1 VTDLVQLLV
10 FGLTAGAVVALSAAG
25 FTLTFAVSRQVNLA
39 HGNVF
44 ALTTVAVASLTRA
57 LGVTAAT
64 PLPARLGALLLL
76 AVAGALIG
84 ALLSG
89 LVERLAFR
97 PFDGRREPL
106 GPLIASLALSFL
118 MLGAAVRWHTI
129 ITIPMPGHQGV
140 NLPLL
145 AMPDLVPPIELGCC
159 GVSLT
164 LKDLLVLL
172 IGGGVAVVGT
182 LALGRSRGGRLLRAI
197 AEDPEL
203 VALLGANPRR
213 GRLLGFLVAGAL
225 TGLAATIFTAYYGGT
240 GANLGLRGGLT
251 AMTAAFLGGIGN
263 PVGALIGGVTI
274 GVLSAFGDFVLSAF
288 WTPVLTL
295 LLLVGLLALRPSGM
309 LGTSIPQSA
318 EIPTGGL
325 VRSTGQ
331 PSRPERRLVGGLLVL
346 AALYPVVGWLLPG
359 LLPGG
364 VRVYDGTIILLLVAL
379 ALGLELVVGF
389 AGLLDLG
396 YAAFFAIGGYTLAML
411 TGGSS
416 RVAPLVPAV
425 LHEPWLALPI
435 AGLVTAAFGIVFGLP
450 SIRAR
455 GEYLAIVTLALGEIV
470 PALVIRF
477 PDLTSGAR
485 GISGISS
492 PAVPGLPTGS
502 PLNAYGL
509 ALLLAACVW
518 LAASRLA
525 GAGLGRAWAAVRD
538 DELAAR
544 SLGVDATGVKLMAF
558 ALGAGVAGIAGALFA
573 GLVGHIVP
581 EQFDLTLSLMVLA
594 AVVIGGRWGLL
605 GVVGGA
611 LLVALYDRVLVD
623 AITNVLRA
631 LGGAI
636 GSSWLQGA
644 DLRGDNF
651 LVFGLLLYL
660 ATLLPGRSQER
671 SRGQP
676 PSRPLRTVPPI
687 LTRPGPASATAT
699 DARTG

>member
-1 VTDLVQLLV
+1 MTDTVQLLV

-25 FTLTFAVSRQVNLA
+25 FTLTFAVTRQVNLA

-44 ALTTVAVASLTRA
+44 ALTTVVVASLARV

-64 PLPARLGALLLL
+64 PLAGRLGALLLL
-76 AVAGALIG
+76 IVVGAVAGAL
-84 ALLSG
+84 LNG

-118 MLGAAVRWHTI
+118 MLGAAVRWHSLTNV
-129 ITIPMPGHQGV
+129 PMPGHQGV
-140 NLPLL
+140 NLPML
-145 AMPDLVPPIELGCC
+145 AMPDIVPFVELGCC
-159 GVSLT
+159 TISLT

-172 IGGGVAVVGT
+172 VGGAVAVGGT
-182 LALGRSRGGRLLRAI
+182 LALARTQIGRLLRAVS
-197 AEDPEL
+197 EDPEL
-203 VALLGANPRR
+203 VALLGGNPRR
-213 GRLLGFLVAGAL
+213 GRLLGFLAAGAL
-225 TGLAATIFTAYYGGT
+225 TGLAAAIFAVYYGGT
-240 GANLGLRGGLT
+240 AANHGLRSGLT
-251 AMTAAFLGGIGN
+251 AMTAAFLGGVGN
-263 PVGALIGGVTI
+263 PAGALLGGVTI
-274 GVLSAFGDFVLSAF
+274 GVLSAFGDYLLSAF

-295 LLLVGLLALRPSGM
+295 LLLVGLLAFRPSGL
-309 LGTSIPQSA
+309 LGTSIPPAVELPSV
-318 EIPTGGL
+318 GL
-325 VRSTGQ
+325 VGLVGSTG
-331 PSRPERRLVGGLLVL
+331 RPGRLEHRVIGGLLLL
-346 AALYPVVGWLLPG
+346 AALYPLLG
-359 LLPGG
+359 ALFGG
-364 VRVYDGTIILLLVAL
+364 ARLYDGTIILLTIAL
-379 ALGLELVVGF
+379 ALGLGLVVGF

-411 TGGSS
+411 TAGSS
-416 RVAPLVPAV
+416 RFAPLVPA
-425 LHEPWLALPI
+425 LLNEPWLALPL
-435 AGLVTAAFGIVFGLP
+435 AGLTAAAFGILFGLP

-485 GISGISS
+485 GISGITP
-492 PAVPGLPTGS
+492 PALPGLAVGS
-502 PLNAYGL
+502 PLHAYVL
-509 ALLLAACVW
+509 ALILAACVW

-525 GAGLGRAWAAVRD
+525 GARLGRAWAAVRD

-544 SLGVDATGVKLMAF
+544 SIGIDSTHVKLVAF
-558 ALGAGVAGIAGALFA
+558 ALGAGVAGLAGALFA

-594 AVVIGGRWGLL
+594 AVAIGGRWGLL

-623 AITNVLRA
+623 VLTAA
-631 LGGAI
+631 LRGLGNAV
-636 GSSWLQGA
+636 GSSLLQGT

-660 ATLLPGRSQER
+660 ATLLPGRVHTPR
-671 SRGQP
+671 TTP
-676 PSRPLRTVPPI
+676 PSAERTQAPL
-687 LTRPGPASATAT
+687 AA
-699 DARTG
+699 